1 MKKSIISLL
10 TVTLTAITL
19 SGCALA
25 PVPDMTEEQEKLVA
39 EYAAG
44 LLLKYDQSYDNQI
57 MTPEQLEKAKEK
69 ERIQKERD
77 EKTRILAQQYL
88 EKTKAAENNKSKKK
102 SSEKSDDTKKEEN
115 KGPEA
120 ITGSAIGT
128 FLGTDGLEISY
139 DGFKTVKSYPET
151 GNNVF
156 SVDAANG
163 NELVVAN
170 IKVSNQSSDAID
182 IDMFSRD
189 VVFYLDL
196 ADGSKIP
203 CCSTLLLDDFSIYKD
218 QISAGTS
225 VGTILLFETAQGVS
239 LDGASIGIM
248 DGTKQAT
255 FMMN

>member
-44 LLLKYDQSYDNQI
+44 LLLKYDQSYENQI
-57 MTPEQLEKAKEK
+57 MTPEQLEKAKER

-77 EKTRILAQQYL
+77 EKTRILADQYL
-88 EKTKAAENNKSKKK
+88 EKTKAAENNKGKKK

-120 ITGSAIGT
+120 ITGSNIGT

-170 IKVSNQSSDAID
+170 IKVSNQSSDAKD
-182 IDMFSRD
+182 IDMFSRG

-218 QISAGTS
+218 QIGAGTS
-225 VGTILLFETAQGVS
+225 VETILLFETAQGVS
-239 LDGASIGIM
+239 LDGASIGIL

-255 FMMN
+255 FTMN

>member
-44 LLLKYDQSYDNQI
+44 LLLKYDQSYENQI
-57 MTPEQLEKAKEK
+57 MTPEQLEKAKER

-77 EKTRILAQQYL
+77 EKTRILAEQYL
-88 EKTKAAENNKSKKK
+88 EKTKAAENNKGKNK

-120 ITGSAIGT
+120 ITGSNIGT
-128 FLGTDGLEISY
+128 FLGTDGLEISD

-170 IKVSNQSSDAID
+170 IKVSNQSSDAKD
-182 IDMFSRD
+182 IDMFSRG

-218 QISAGTS
+218 QIGAGTS
-225 VGTILLFETAQGVS
+225 VETILLFETAQGVS
-239 LDGASIGIM
+239 LDGASIGIL

-255 FMMN
+255 FTMN

>member
-1 MKKSIISLL
+1 MKKTIISLL
-10 TVTLTAITL
+10 SVTLTAITL

-57 MTPEQLEKAKEK
+57 MTPEQLEKAKER

-77 EKTRILAQQYL
+77 EKTRILAEQYL
-88 EKTKAAENNKSKKK
+88 EKTKAAENKESKKK
-102 SSEKSDDTKKEEN
+102 SSKKSDDSNKEEN
-115 KGPEA
+115 KVPEA
-120 ITGSAIGT
+120 ITASSIGT
-128 FLGTDGLEISY
+128 FLGTEGLEISY

-182 IDMFSRD
+182 IDMFSRG

-218 QISAGTS
+218 QINAGTS

-239 LDGASIGIM
+239 LEGASIGIL

-255 FMMN
+255 FTMN

>member
-57 MTPEQLEKAKEK
+57 MTPEQLEKAQEK

-102 SSEKSDDTKKEEN
+102 SSEKSDVTKKE
-115 KGPEA
+115 
-120 ITGSAIGT
+120 
-128 FLGTDGLEISY
+128 
-139 DGFKTVKSYPET
+139 
-151 GNNVF
+151 
-156 SVDAANG
+156 
-163 NELVVAN
+163 
-170 IKVSNQSSDAID
+170 
-182 IDMFSRD
+182 
-189 VVFYLDL
+189 
-196 ADGSKIP
+196 
-203 CCSTLLLDDFSIYKD
+203 
-218 QISAGTS
+218 
-225 VGTILLFETAQGVS
+225 
-239 LDGASIGIM
+239 
-248 DGTKQAT
+248 
-255 FMMN
+255 